1 MAKKHIFHIVSTKEM
16 WSNFTNNIIFSQNI
30 HNKKSNS
37 FWILLGSH
45 TKCII
50 SNWEEGC
57 WPHQHVH
64 LCNNET
70 VASNSRPI
78 TFARIAKLNNKVE
91 ELKFGNPNNDRSSIT
106 TSSYYVLK
114 ISFFYLFIESHCFK
128 SEIFRALYLRITLKY
143 CKLQEIYYCG
153 RLYIIL
159 YSNVHTQVRFSSI

>member
-30 HNKKSNS
+30 HKKCNS

-91 ELKFGNPNNDRSSIT
+91 ELKFGNPNNDRVT
-106 TSSYYVLK
+106 ENNV
-114 ISFFYLFIESHCFK
+114 SFTFSLWVSWVWDTEY
-128 SEIFRALYLRITLKY
+128 R
-143 CKLQEIYYCG
+143 
-153 RLYIIL
+153 YIIIYL
-159 YSNVHTQVRFSSI
+159 TKRYLHSYFLLLSASFPTNYHQVKEQSFWTKGWKDR